1 MAIKIIANY
10 SKRLGLPG
18 YSSHQAS
25 ISVESELT
33 DLGQVQGEVTRLY
46 GLLQDSVDRE
56 LQNTGFVPLETYGM
70 DRPANNGNGA
80 NGNGAHH
87 APTRANGNDNSNCAW
102 SCSDKQRGL
111 IEKLS
116 KQRNLV
122 LDEVDATAH
131 DRFGVGV
138 AELNK
143 LQASG
148 LIQELLETTASSNG
162 NGRKGGG

>member
-56 LQNTGFVPLETYGM
+56 LQNTGFVPPETYGM
-70 DRPANNGNGA
+70 ESSSNGSSST
-80 NGNGAHH
+80 GAHH
-87 APTRANGNDNSNCAW
+87 APNRSNGSGVW
-102 SCSDKQRGL
+102 VCSDKQRGL
-111 IEKLS
+111 IQKLVIEH
-116 KQRNLV
+116 NL
-122 LDEVDATAH
+122 DRDDIEATAV

-138 AELNK
+138 KKLNK

-148 LIQELLETTASSNG
+148 LIAELLETTASSNS
-162 NGRKGGG
+162 NGRKGGGR